1 MEEGLLSI
9 IIPGYNAEKYVERN
23 IRSVLN
29 QTYKNF
35 ELIFIDDGSKDK
47 TYQIVEKLANEDKR
61 VKLSR
66 HENKGVCATRND
78 GLKIASGEY
87 ITFLDDDDYIEPNMY
102 EVLIN
107 LLKTTNTDVAS
118 GKLIKEFQYLKED
131 FYYNYTNE
139 DIKNAKIKV
148 FDNPNDIIKNIIEG
162 DYHLEGFIWNKV
174 YKASAIKGVFFNEN
188 ISLMEDIMF
197 SFDVGLLKNIKYSF
211 IDLTFYHYRIFN
223 ASTTR
228 NINVNKFN
236 NSFLIMQDVINLTKK
251 YSITSVPS
259 LVYQYLNIIFLYFEK
274 VFQNKK
280 NLSKIEFK
288 NHLKNIKEN
297 INICLNYQVKLN
309 FYQKVRIISFK
320 ISKIFTYLIFVK
332 LKNFVRNHLRTR

>member
-9 IIPGYNAEKYVERN
+9 IIPGYNAEKYVEKN

-35 ELIFIDDGSKDK
+35 ELIFIDDGSKDH
-47 TYQIVEKLANEDKR
+47 TFQILEQLANEDR
-61 VKLSR
+61 RIKLLR
-66 HENKGVCATRND
+66 QENKGVCATRNY
-78 GLKIASGEY
+78 GLKIANGEY

-107 LLKTTNTDVAS
+107 LLKTTNTDVAC
-118 GKLIKEFQYLKED
+118 GKLVKEFQYLDKD
-131 FYYNYTNE
+131 FYYNYSFN
-139 DIKNAKIKV
+139 DVKNATVKV
-148 FDNPNDIIKNIIEG
+148 FNNSNDIIKNIVEG
-162 DYHLEGFIWNKV
+162 QFHLEGFIWNKV

-197 SFDVGLLKNIKYSF
+197 SFDVGLLKDIKYSF

-228 NINVNKFN
+228 NINVNKFT
-236 NSFLIMQDVINLTKK
+236 NSFLIMQDVIELTRK
-251 YSITSVPS
+251 YSPS
-259 LVYQYLNIIFLYFEK
+259 SISFLVYQYLNIIFLYYEK

-280 NLSKIEFK
+280 ILTKKEFK
-288 NHLKNIKEN
+288 THLNNIKHN
-297 INICLNYQVKLN
+297 INICLNYHVKLN
-309 FYQKVRIISFK
+309 FYQKIRIISFK
-320 ISKIFTYLIFVK
+320 ISKTFTYLIFVK
-332 LKNFVRNHLRTR
+332 FKNFVRNHLRTR

>member
-47 TYQIVEKLANEDKR
+47 TYQIVESLAKEDSR
-61 VKLSR
+61 IKLSIQ
-66 HENKGVCATRND
+66 ENKGVCATRNA
-78 GLKIASGEY
+78 GLKIAKGEY

-107 LLKTTNTDVAS
+107 LLKTTNTDVAC
-118 GKLIKEFQYLKED
+118 GKLIKEFQFLEED
-131 FYYNYTNE
+131 FYYNYSV
-139 DIKNAKIKV
+139 DDVKNAKIKV
-148 FDNPNDIIKNIIEG
+148 FTNHSEIIKNIVEG
-162 DYHLEGFIWNKV
+162 EYHLEGFIWNKV
-174 YKASAIKGVFFNEN
+174 YKASAIKDVFFNEN

-197 SFDVGLLKNIKYSF
+197 SFDVGLLKDIKYSF

-228 NINVNKFN
+228 NINVNKFT
-236 NSFLIMQDVINLTKK
+236 NSFLIMQDVIELTRK
-251 YSITSVPS
+251 YSPSSITS
-259 LVYQYLNIIFLYFEK
+259 LVYQYLNIVFLYYEK

-280 NLSKIEFK
+280 RMSKEEFNK
-288 NHLKNIKEN
+288 HLNNIKEN
-297 INICLNYQVKLN
+297 ISICLNYQIKLN
-309 FYQKVRIISFK
+309 FYQKIRIISFK
-320 ISKIFTYLIFVK
+320 INKTFTYLIFVK

>member
-1 MEEGLLSI
+1 MKICFLENRRKFLFFGNLSTVKGI
-9 IIPGYNAEKYVERN
+9 DT
-23 IRSVLN
+23 VLDVF
-29 QTYKNF
+29 KNMDESLNY
-35 ELIFIDDGSKDK
+35 ELVIAGKN
-47 TYQIVEKLANEDKR
+47 VEKIDF
-61 VKLSR
+61 SS
-66 HENKGVCATRND
+66 
-78 GLKIASGEY
+78 IAS
-87 ITFLDDDDYIEPNMY
+87 D
-102 EVLIN
+102 
-107 LLKTTNTDVAS
+107 
-118 GKLIKEFQYLKED
+118 
-131 FYYNYTNE
+131 
-139 DIKNAKIKV
+139 KIKV